1 MNSVASKANIRDLEY
16 IGVSQML
23 INVRIESQSLAWRK
37 DAVARIK
44 IELQKL
50 EVQLNESDVNTCS

>member
-23 INVRIESQSLAWRK
+23 INVRIESQSLAWRRE
-37 DAVARIK
+37 AIERIK